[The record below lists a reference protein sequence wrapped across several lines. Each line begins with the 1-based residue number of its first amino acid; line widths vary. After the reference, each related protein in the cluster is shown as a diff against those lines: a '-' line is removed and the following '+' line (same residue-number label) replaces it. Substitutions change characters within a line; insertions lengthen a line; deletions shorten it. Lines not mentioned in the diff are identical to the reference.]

1 MEFTKEMFVVLA
13 KTMSEDKIIE
23 KMEEAINEYKEA
35 KLINQNINKAMETL
49 KIATHLFIMNSLD
62 KDPMEINFIEIVVR
76 KGNLIY
82 IPWNWLYFIYKP
94 SNIAE
99 PLPSFFFL

>member
-1 MEFTKEMFVVLA
+1 MEFTKEMFIVLA

-35 KLINQNINKAMETL
+35 KLINQNINKALETL

-62 KDPMEINFIEIVVR
+62 KDPMEIIKEMNKVDQRV
-76 KGNLIY
+76 K
-82 IPWNWLYFIYKP
+82 
-94 SNIAE
+94 
-99 PLPSFFFL
+99 FFDTEKN

>member
-23 KMEEAINEYKEA
+23 KMEEAINQYKEA
-35 KLINQNINKAMETL
+35 KLINQNINKAIESI

-62 KDPMEINFIEIVVR
+62 KDPIEIIKEMDEVSKRV
-76 KGNLIY
+76 K
-82 IPWNWLYFIYKP
+82 
-94 SNIAE
+94 
-99 PLPSFFFL
+99 FFDTEKN